1 MMAQKRKKVFFIVTP
16 VMIISTYILSQE
28 VTAVNTIPVMQRE
41 KDEIIEE
48 KDTDKRGT
56 GKLIVLFEVDNRER
70 L

>member
-41 KDEIIEE
+41 KDEIIEG

>member
-1 MMAQKRKKVFFIVTP
+1 
-16 VMIISTYILSQE
+16 MIIYTYILSQE

-41 KDEIIEE
+41 KDEIIEG
-48 KDTDKRGT
+48 KDTDKRCT

>member
-1 MMAQKRKKVFFIVTP
+1 MFFIVTP